1 VILQYTLLILG
12 VWCCSTAAILI
23 KLSAIEPMYLAA
35 GRLLLAAVVLLPV
48 HLRYRKRH
56 PGQAP
61 KLKSI
66 LLPAVFLAV
75 HFMLWIVAA
84 RLIPAA
90 NGTLIANLV
99 PLVMPAMLWVL
110 VREKA
115 KASELLATMIAM
127 SGLLLM
133 MVDDLKMDAAY
144 LRGDGLALAAMAML
158 TVYLVLAKRHRT
170 LPSIWL
176 YVVPVYAVAGVM
188 CLPVAVLMHGAPPA
202 VNGREG
208 LLLLGLV
215 LLPTVLGHSLLN
227 AAMWWFRG
235 QVVSIFNLFQFTFAG
250 VMAYLLLD
258 GEMPTRSLYLAAA
271 MIMLALIVM
280 LWPQRAKTVDVA
292 IVDAE

>member
-1 VILQYTLLILG
+1 MILQYLLLILG

-23 KLSAIEPMYLAA
+23 KLSTIEPMYLAA
-35 GRLLLAAVVLLPV
+35 SRLLLAAIVLFPI
-48 HLRYRKRH
+48 HLRARRRY

-61 KLKSI
+61 PLKRI
-66 LLPAVFLAV
+66 LLPAAFLAI

-99 PLVMPAMLWVL
+99 PLVMPLALWLL
-110 VREKA
+110 VKEKA
-115 KASELLATMIAM
+115 RFSEILATLIAM

-133 MVDDLKMDAAY
+133 MVDDLNMDASY
-144 LRGDGLALAAMAML
+144 LRGDVLALAAMGML
-158 TVYLVLAKRHRT
+158 TVYLVLAKHHKR

-188 CLPVAVLMHGAPPA
+188 CLPVAVVMHGAPPA
-202 VNGREG
+202 INGREG
-208 LLLLGLV
+208 MLLLGLV

-250 VMAYLLLD
+250 VMAYWLLE
-258 GEMPTRSLYLAAA
+258 GEMPTRALYVAAA
-271 MIMLALIVM
+271 MIVLALVVM
-280 LWPQRAKTVDVA
+280 LWPKHETVAEEVVVA
-292 IVDAE
+292 E